1 MSWGQ
6 AAAGKVI
13 SSKAPSPVLGD
24 IWMQRLIGGL
34 ISFCRNPSYKQLAN
48 YCDRQRAL
56 RENVYHRLP
65 QARLW
70 PSPSSNPPRLP
81 GISCCSGRCCRTG
94 WELKDGC
101 GKGGKGVEGGDILSG
116 LSLQE
121 SILEARGHHAKEL
134 NTSGTAGGAARRA

>member
-13 SSKAPSPVLGD
+13 SSKAPSLVLGD
-24 IWMQRLIGGL
+24 IWMQRLTGGL

-101 GKGGKGVEGGDILSG
+101 GKGGKGVEEGDILSR

-121 SILEARGHHAKEL
+121 SILEARGHHA
-134 NTSGTAGGAARRA
+134 TS